1 MNHSLRNYFIL
12 LATLVIGVALVNLLP
27 SPKVIDWTETYEPL
41 DKIPYGTYILDNEID
56 AIFDKPV
63 ERYGNTPYEYFSE
76 EKDSLHTRNLFFIHQ
91 YIDWTSFQKV
101 LAQVEKGDTALFIKC
116 TTDSDTLGI
125 RTDNFY
131 NSEADSIALSLTSQT
146 NQDRKLSLERTYE
159 NYYFANVDT
168 IHHKS
173 LGYVHWG
180 EEKRINFVEIP
191 LGKGKI
197 YSLLEAKP
205 FTNYYLKNPQ
215 TRHYAQTVLGYL
227 PKENKTIWFDDHFD
241 GWYKEIVISGGEG
254 NGTSGQVYRERRNI
268 LSVIFDYPELA
279 MAWRLLL
286 LGFVLYLI
294 FQGKRRQRVI
304 PVIEKPRNT
313 TIEFAQT
320 IGNLYFQEGDPYMLA
335 QKKILYFLDAVR
347 RKYYLDTQHL
357 DEDFINRLIH
367 KSGRGEAVVRP
378 LINLIINIQRMQ
390 SASEYTLTN
399 LDHLIEQFWN
409 KTK

>member
-12 LATLVIGVALVNLLP
+12 LATLVIGVALVNLM
-27 SPKVIDWTETYEPL
+27 PKPRVIDWSETYEPL

-63 ERYGNTPYEYFSE
+63 ERYGDTPYEYFQQ
-76 EKDSLHTRNLFFIHQ
+76 EKDSLHTYNLFFIDQ
-91 YIDWTSFQKV
+91 FIDWTSFREV
-101 LAQVEKGDTALFIKC
+101 LNRVEKGDTAFFVQC
-116 TTDSDTLGI
+116 TTDRDTLGI
-125 RTDNFY
+125 NTDNFY
-131 NSEADSIALSLTSQT
+131 FLENNLIEISLTSQT
-146 NQDRKLSLERTYE
+146 GEGEKFVLERQNE
-159 NYYFANVDT
+159 IHYFTTLDT
-168 IHHKS
+168 IHHKT
-173 LGYVHWG
+173 LGYVSWG
-180 EEKRINFVEIP
+180 KDKRINFVEIP

-205 FTNYYLKNPQ
+205 FTNYYLKNPK
-215 TRHYAQTVLGYL
+215 TRKYAQTALGYL
-227 PKENKTIWFDDHFD
+227 PKENKTIWFDKHFD
-241 GWYKEIVISGGEG
+241 SWYKEIIASGGKG
-254 NGTSGQVYRERRNI
+254 SSSSGRVYREPRNI
-268 LSVIFDYPELA
+268 LSIIFEYPALA
-279 MAWRLLL
+279 TAWRLLL

-335 QKKILYFLDAVR
+335 QKKILYFLDAIR

-357 DEDFINRLIH
+357 DTDFINRLIH
-367 KSGRGEAVVRP
+367 KSGKEEAIVRP
-378 LINLIINIQRMQ
+378 LITLINNIQRMQ

-399 LDHLIEQFWN
+399 LDQLIEQFWRE
-409 KTK
+409 K